1 MDKYNIVFANGCS
14 FVQGSSLGGNNLPSS
29 PVEDVPG
36 RFSKLVADHFGATEV
51 NLAAGGA
58 GNDKIFRTT
67 MEWIDENEDLLQFS
81 KALFC
86 FGLTY
91 PQRSEI
97 YMNKTG
103 QYTKLNIYSHD
114 NIAERISKET
124 EVMTNEQVLEL
135 AQLWLVESYNE
146 EERIKQHTRL
156 IKAMLAYIE
165 KKAPLSDVYVFN
177 SLGEYPDKVRKEL
190 GFDEKFDPNW
200 SVYVQKNKFQ
210 DQKVWHPQEAAHK
223 DMADHI
229 IELYG

>member
-14 FVQGSSLGGNNLPSS
+14 FVQGSSLGGNNLPSL
-29 PVEDVPG
+29 PVEEVPG
-36 RFSKLVADHFGATEV
+36 RFSQIVANHFNAEEV

-67 MEWIDENEDLLQFS
+67 MDWIDENEDLLQFS
-81 KALFC
+81 NVLFC

-146 EERIKQHTRL
+146 DERIKQHTKL
-156 IKAMLAYIE
+156 MKAMLAYIE
-165 KKAPLSDVYVFN
+165 KKAPTSDVYVFN
-177 SLGEYPDKVRKEL
+177 SLGIYPDNVRKDL
-190 GFDEKFDPNW
+190 GFDEKFNPNW
-200 SVYVQKNKFQ
+200 SEYVQKSKFEGQ
-210 DQKVWHPQEAAHK
+210 TNWHPQEAAHQ
-223 DMADHI
+223 DMANHI